1 MDRKRVQGG
10 GEDGGTGKR
19 SLEDGKGAVRGTGE
33 ECTVM
38 EPEIPPKQKKLGW
51 GTRSVRGGGA
61 VGKPNLKD
69 GKGAFRGTEEV
80 CTAMDPEIPPKQKK
94 LGWGTRPVRGMKNGC
109 DAESRIP
116 PKQNRLGWGTQRE
129 CGHREG
135 GGVVAAG
142 SVNAGTKRRFRFAQA
157 GERSR
162 KERGEIAETAFLWK
176 AVSMGFGVAKPW
188 GERGRYDFIVDTQ
201 ERLWRVQ
208 VKSAHRASTEGGYTI
223 HAHGNDGRRPYTK
236 DEIDVLVAYVVP
248 ENAWYVVPI
257 EAFQGFTSMKLFP
270 SSKRRRS
277 RYERYREAW
286 CCMMCGWDN
295 VEVRCG
301 DGESCPLRESD
312 PNE

>member
-1 MDRKRVQGG
+1 MGRKRVRGG
-10 GEDGGTGKR
+10 GEDAAVGKR
-19 SLEDGKGAVRGTGE
+19 SLEDGKGAFRGME
-33 ECTVM
+33 KECTV
-38 EPEIPPKQKKLGW
+38 
-51 GTRSVRGGGA
+51 
-61 VGKPNLKD
+61 
-69 GKGAFRGTEEV
+69 
-80 CTAMDPEIPPKQKK
+80 MDPEIPPKQKK
-94 LGWGTRPVRGMKNGC
+94 LGWGTRRVRRGGAVGKPNLEHGKGAVRGEEEECTVM
-109 DAESRIP
+109 DPEIP
-116 PKQNRLGWGTQRE
+116 PKQKKLGWGTQRE

-135 GGVVAAG
+135 GGVVAVG
-142 SVNAGTKRRFRFAQA
+142 SVKADTKRRFRFARA

-208 VKSAHRASTEGGYTI
+208 VKSAHRASAEG
-223 HAHGNDGRRPYTK
+223 
-236 DEIDVLVAYVVP
+236 EIDVLVAYVVP

-257 EAFQGFTSMKLFP
+257 EAFQGFTSMKLLP

-301 DGESCPLRESD
+301 EGEGCPLRESD